1 LRRCGCAAHGADSAT
16 GQRADT
22 RTAAAAGY
30 GANRGTGAGADCGTA
45 ERTLA
50 GIVRVGAG

>member
-30 GANRGTGAGADCGTA
+30 GANRGTRAGADCGTA